1 MAEERFLDVRE
12 IATLVTTL
20 YADRLPASSSSSGVP
35 AQRTST
41 GVSES
46 SEEHGVVLI
55 RDSSLKS
62 DEAWTERGCS
72 FGSGASGSTSAVP
85 RCGTDGSLGLGAP
98 SPERHGVGGG
108 LAAARALSAPRAA
121 RRRLTE
127 PRASPPPLEDPLADL
142 GARVGFRSAYELGRT
157 IGRGASS
164 TCRTCRATTPNGTP
178 TPGTDLP

>member
-85 RCGTDGSLGLGAP
+85 RCGTDGSLGLG
-98 SPERHGVGGG
+98 GG
-108 LAAARALSAPRAA
+108 LLIIYVREIQMGS
-121 RRRLTE
+121 E
-127 PRASPPPLEDPLADL
+127 PASKTVE
-142 GARVGFRSAYELGRT
+142 FQKKHFK
-157 IGRGASS
+157 
-164 TCRTCRATTPNGTP
+164 
-178 TPGTDLP
+178 

>member
-1 MAEERFLDVRE
+1 MAEERVLDVRE

-85 RCGTDGSLGLGAP
+85 RCGTSNRASKLAVVYPPLAHHIGPRGLQIC
-98 SPERHGVGGG
+98 HG
-108 LAAARALSAPRAA
+108 PRA
-121 RRRLTE
+121 
-127 PRASPPPLEDPLADL
+127 
-142 GARVGFRSAYELGRT
+142 
-157 IGRGASS
+157 
-164 TCRTCRATTPNGTP
+164 
-178 TPGTDLP
+178 